1 MSSLAIQLPLLKDA
15 TDGFRTIK
23 SFRKLI
29 KQNLK
34 MLILTNKGERVM
46 IPNYGVGINQFLFEQ
61 YNSSTFARIETE
73 ILEQVSMYMPVV
85 NILELM
91 FIPNET
97 NPNAI
102 IAKIEYSIPD
112 IGVKDLLQFT
122 I

>member
-1 MSSLAIQLPLLKDA
+1 MSALAIKLPLLKDDA
-15 TDGFRTIK
+15 DGFKTIK
-23 SFRKLI
+23 SFRNLI

-46 IPNYGVGINQFLFEQ
+46 IPNYGVGINQFLFEH
-61 YNSSTFARIETE
+61 YDSSTFARIETE
-73 ILEQVSMYMPVV
+73 ILEQVSLYMPVV

-91 FIPNET
+91 FIPNEN

-102 IAKIEYSIPD
+102 IAKIKYSIPD
-112 IGVKDLLQFT
+112 IGVRDLLQFT